1 MIGDLSIHA
10 CVTVTP
16 DADSSL
22 LTCENPL
29 GVIPKMV
36 HVYPNQIVNGGM
48 ADCVLTTDYGGG
60 VYVDGSGAKRYQQWT
75 PEDSINPRTYLLTA
89 NAISIQRGG
98 SATGKWLSGTTY
110 TVHIYA

>member
-1 MIGDLSIHA
+1 MMGDFSIYA
-10 CVTVTP
+10 RVTVTP
-16 DADSSL
+16 DAATNL

-36 HVYPNQIVNGGM
+36 HVYPSQIDNGGI
-48 ADCVLTTDYGGG
+48 ADCVLTADYGGG
-60 VYVDGSGAKRYQQWT
+60 VYVDGTGVNRYQNWS

-98 SATGKWLSGTTY
+98 SATGKWLAGVTY